1 MSWIIYSAS
10 AFLFS
15 VILYL
20 FVRKASEEGLTVA
33 YKMLAFYMIPLVS
46 FITLVIVQGLSIDI
60 GLTNIIY
67 IFLVAFFT
75 QYVAGKLS
83 LKAIDMA
90 PNPGYSLILSKSS
103 VVITSIASV
112 FLFNSELGW
121 KQIISIL
128 IILAFSALVTI
139 DPDKTT
145 RKKNSKWLIY
155 SVIVLILWAIWSL
168 FSKYIG
174 ERGVNPAV
182 TLMYVCL
189 FVTLSVLVEMIR
201 DSSIKKFQQQNWGLL
216 FLTGISTAI
225 FYLSLQF
232 AFKAA
237 PNVGYV
243 NAVNASSIAA
253 LTVAS
258 GLIFKDDL
266 NKRKLL
272 GVFGVTAG
280 LLLLV
285 L

>member
-1 MSWIIYSAS
+1 
-10 AFLFS
+10 
-15 VILYL
+15 
-20 FVRKASEEGLTVA
+20 
-33 YKMLAFYMIPLVS
+33 
-46 FITLVIVQGLSIDI
+46 
-60 GLTNIIY
+60 
-67 IFLVAFFT
+67 
-75 QYVAGKLS
+75 
-83 LKAIDMA
+83 
-90 PNPGYSLILSKSS
+90 
-103 VVITSIASV
+103 
-112 FLFNSELGW
+112 
-121 KQIISIL
+121 L

-145 RKKNSKWLIY
+145 RKKNVKWLIY
-155 SVIVLILWAIWSL
+155 SITVLFLWAIWSL

-174 ERGVNPAV
+174 EQGIDPVV

-189 FVTLSVLVEMIR
+189 FVSLSVLVEMIK
-201 DSSIKKFQQQNWGLL
+201 DGSVKQFKQQNWILI

-232 AFKAA
+232 AFKTA

-253 LTVAS
+253 LTIAS

-266 NKRKLL
+266 NKRKLI

-285 L
+285 LS